1 MAVNHSCDAYVAQRT
16 DTTSLYAY
24 SQAMRSRK
32 RSTPV
37 ARESVAAARVD
48 RYLTRQLHKT
58 PGFERVAVSVGYRL
72 QVPDED
78 GCNWSGHVVP
88 MYETHC
94 SLADMVS
101 ERLRPFIKTA
111 RARFNLSE

>member
-1 MAVNHSCDAYVAQRT
+1 
-16 DTTSLYAY
+16 
-24 SQAMRSRK
+24 MRLPR
-32 RSTPV
+32 RSAPP

-48 RYLTRQLHKT
+48 RYLTRQLHRMA
-58 PGFERVAVSVGYRL
+58 GFEKVAVSVGYRL
-72 QVPDED
+72 RVPDRD

-94 SLADMVS
+94 SLADTVS